1 MCAFHL
7 PPRGRVPSTQSTIFS
22 NLHWLVF
29 VEKTKISKKEAGLAH
44 LKRKKNK
51 NLFSSSKVLFSE
63 SFYEATFSRVYL
75 REDIL
80 CLDRCLEVIWIRALL
95 PHKLCVAT
103 IELGAAW
110 AFTNQGNVFLSP
122 STHRRWFP
130 MTTWLLSWQFDVKQQ
145 SCPHWLLFLLTAG
158 HTVIVAQLVKLT
170 TTALKCCHFSAI
182 SVRWRFFLANCKILY
197 ARKRPY
203 ACF

>member
-29 VEKTKISKKEAGLAH
+29 VDKTKISKKEAGLAH

-145 SCPHWLLFLLTAG
+145 SCPLLATFSSNSWSHCHCGSIGKADHHGSQMLSFF
-158 HTVIVAQLVKLT
+158 
-170 TTALKCCHFSAI
+170 CHFGQMEIFS
-182 SVRWRFFLANCKILY
+182 CKL
-197 ARKRPY
+197 
-203 ACF
+203 

>member
-1 MCAFHL
+1 M
-7 PPRGRVPSTQSTIFS
+7 
-22 NLHWLVF
+22 
-29 VEKTKISKKEAGLAH
+29 EKTKISKKEAGLAH

-103 IELGAAW
+103 IELGAA
-110 AFTNQGNVFLSP
+110 
-122 STHRRWFP
+122 
-130 MTTWLLSWQFDVKQQ
+130 
-145 SCPHWLLFLLTAG
+145 
-158 HTVIVAQLVKLT
+158 
-170 TTALKCCHFSAI
+170 
-182 SVRWRFFLANCKILY
+182 
-197 ARKRPY
+197 
-203 ACF
+203 

>member
-44 LKRKKNK
+44 LKRKKIK
-51 NLFSSSKVLFSE
+51 IYFPLQKCCFLNLFTRQLSAEYNSEKIYFVSIDARKLFGSEHFYLISCVWQQLSSARHEHSPIKEMFFSLPRHIE
-63 SFYEATFSRVYL
+63 GDFRWPRDF
-75 REDIL
+75 
-80 CLDRCLEVIWIRALL
+80 CLDNLMSNNNHA
-95 PHKLCVAT
+95 
-103 IELGAAW
+103 
-110 AFTNQGNVFLSP
+110 
-122 STHRRWFP
+122 
-130 MTTWLLSWQFDVKQQ
+130 
-145 SCPHWLLFLLTAG
+145 PHWLLFLLTAG